1 MLRLQLRQAQHDD
14 SSAAHFSLSTARG
27 CPPLSPARVTDRKL
41 CLHPP
46 TAPKWNPL
54 VPAFACGTVVEEG
67 PNQLRP
73 VKARHHMW
81 QRSVARLSYPSYPR
95 FVFLAAADS
104 EDEEGGQ
111 AARPDRS
118 SRRHVAAR
126 SWSAHPGSFCVP
138 CQAHDFAHEFAAAVR
153 SALAAAMPS
162 FVGLPRAM
170 PPLQQSVERYHK
182 NLSSRSRRP
191 RRRYKDGQRRWQA
204 SLQPSR

>member
-1 MLRLQLRQAQHDD
+1 MTTLRQPTFPFDG
-14 SSAAHFSLSTARG
+14 ARLPTVVT
-27 CPPLSPARVTDRKL
+27 CRVTDRKL
-41 CLHPP
+41 CLHPRQRLNGIRSFLLLH
-46 TAPKWNPL
+46 AEQWSRRAK
-54 VPAFACGTVVEEG
+54 PAATGQSTTSHVAEERG
-67 PNQLRP
+67 SP
-73 VKARHHMW
+73 
-81 QRSVARLSYPSYPR
+81 SYPSYPR